1 MRATTVW
8 VLTGLVLLV
17 AAAAFAQVDGR
28 IEGTVTAEDGSALPG
43 ATVKATSP
51 ALARRTV
58 ASQRRAGQS
67 SAS

>member
-17 AAAAFAQVDGR
+17 AAAASAQVDGR
-28 IEGTVTAEDGSALPG
+28 IEGTVTAEDGSVLPG

-51 ALARRTV
+51 AMIGVR
-58 ASQRRAGQS
+58 
-67 SAS
+67 

>member
-17 AAAAFAQVDGR
+17 AAVASAQVDGR
-28 IEGTVTAEDGSALPG
+28 IEGTVTAEDGSVLPG

-51 ALARRTV
+51 DFMLLV
-58 ASQRRAGQS
+58 V
-67 SAS
+67 